1 MFATL
6 SAAQLDA
13 LLDDVT
19 STCSWADINVST
31 TNVYFRGGV
40 LGKGWL
46 ALSAVLIS
54 TRIWYQRYL
63 SLNPLM
69 GT

>member
-54 TRIWYQRYL
+54 TRI
-63 SLNPLM
+63 
-69 GT
+69 

>member
-40 LGKGWL
+40 LGKGSL

-54 TRIWYQRYL
+54 TRI
-63 SLNPLM
+63 
-69 GT
+69 